1 MTRQAVIVGH
11 YAPPP
16 GARTGVADYAA
27 ALERALSKRA
37 TIRRSGVA
45 DVCLYHI
52 GNNPLHREIYNEA
65 LRAPGVALLHDAV
78 LHHFMLGALSGQE
91 YLDEFVWNYGKWHRD
106 LASELWRDR
115 GASAA
120 DPRYFRFPMLRRIV
134 ESSRAIIV
142 HNTGAA
148 EMARS
153 ASPHCSP
160 ITVIPHLA
168 EAVAPDA
175 GPGIAFRQKI
185 GVSEGARLFGIFGYL
200 REAKRI
206 CASLSAFRRLHA
218 LRRNTALLLAGE
230 AVSADLARL
239 LEIEAAHPAIVRVG
253 HLDERNFQAALSA
266 IDCCINLR
274 YPGAGETSGVAI
286 RAMAAA
292 KPVILTDSPENS
304 DYPPETCLR
313 IAPGPSEIPEL
324 LDNMLLV
331 SEFPVLA
338 HRIGR
343 AAQRHI
349 REVHAPARVAAMFH
363 EALAAVAETGPI
375 V

>member
-1 MTRQAVIVGH
+1 MIISH

-16 GARTGVADYAA
+16 GARTGVADYAV
-27 ALERALSKRA
+27 ALERALSKRT
-37 TIRRSGVA
+37 TIRRNGVA

-65 LRAPGVALLHDAV
+65 LRVPGVALLHDAV
-78 LHHFMLGALSGQE
+78 LHHFMLGALSWQE
-91 YLDEFVWNYGKWHRD
+91 YLDEFVWNYGEWGRE
-106 LASELWRDR
+106 LARELWHDR

-134 ESSRAIIV
+134 GSSRAIIV

-153 ASPHCSP
+153 ASPQCP
-160 ITVIPHLA
+160 PVTVIPHLA
-168 EAVAPDA
+168 EAVAPDIEA
-175 GPGIAFRQKI
+175 GVAFRQKI
-185 GVSEGARLFGIFGYL
+185 GVSEGTRLFGIFGYL

-218 LRRNTALLLAGE
+218 LRRNTALLIAGE
-230 AVSADLARL
+230 AVSPDLARL
-239 LEIEAAHPAIVRVG
+239 LHIEAAHPAIVRAG

-292 KPVILTDSPENS
+292 KPVILTDTAENS

-313 IAPGPSEIPEL
+313 IAPGPSEIAEL

-338 HRIGR
+338 HRIGL

-349 REVHAPARVAAMFH
+349 RQVHAPARVAAMFH
-363 EALAAVAETGPI
+363 EALAAIAESRPI